1 MAMQS
6 GFIKRIRDI
15 MRMDAGINGDAQRI
29 EQMVW
34 MLFLK
39 VYDAKE
45 DDWELN
51 EDNYESIIPED
62 LRWRNWA
69 KADSNG
75 HAMTGDKLLNFVNNT
90 LFPVLKGNDV
100 KEGDTIVYEGIKVA
114 PDTPIKKAIVKSTF
128 EDANNYMKDGV
139 YLRQVIDVIDEIEF
153 DDVKESHAFGFV
165 YEEILRELQS
175 AGSSGEFYT
184 PRAVTEFMALMI
196 KPKLG
201 EKMADFACGTGGFIT
216 SWLGQLSKQVT
227 DTSAQKQ
234 LDDSI
239 YGIEK
244 KPFPYLLCVTN
255 MLLHDI
261 EVPNIYHMNSLK
273 HNLLDYTDADKF
285 DVILMNPPYGGHEDK
300 SIQGFFPD
308 DLASSE
314 TADLFMS
321 VILYR
326 LKKNGRAAVV
336 VPDGFLFGLDNAKV
350 NIKKKLIGEFNL
362 HTVVRLPSS
371 VFSPYTSITTNLL
384 FFDNTKPTSETWF
397 YRVDIPSDRKHFSKT
412 KPMELKHFDDCIAW
426 WNDRKEI
433 RDGENFKAQKFTA
446 DYLLNEQGCNIDLCG
461 YPHEEEEVLAPADL
475 IQKYEEKRASLNAEI
490 DRTILALS
498 ASLNGEP
505 VNFDTQGTISA
516 CGKMDDL
523 HKRFPEDMK
532 KSILQYA
539 IQGKLVEQR
548 HEEGTGEELY
558 RQIQVEKQKL
568 IKAGKIKKNK
578 PLPEIAEDEIP
589 FDIPESWKWVRWGE
603 LSQSIQYGYNAP
615 AQEHGRIKMVRISDI
630 QDGKVLWNQVPYCD
644 IKENEIPTYQLG
656 ANDILFARTG
666 GTVGKSYL
674 VKEVPEEAIY
684 AGYLIRTQYS
694 SLLCPDYMKHFMESQ
709 LYWNQLRSGT
719 IATAQPNCNGQTLSK
734 MFLPL
739 PPLAEQKRIVA
750 KLEEILPLCERLK

>member
-100 KEGDTIVYEGIKVA
+100 KEGNTILYEGIKVTPA
-114 PDTPIKKAIVKSTF
+114 TPIKKAIVKSTF

-227 DTSAQKQ
+227 DTAAQKQ

-362 HTVVRLPSS
+362 HTVVRLPGS

-384 FFDNTKPTSETWF
+384 FFDNTKPTTETWF

-433 RDGENFKAQKFTA
+433 TDGENFKAQKFTA

-461 YPHEEEEVLAPADL
+461 YPHEEEEILDPIDL
-475 IQKYEEKRASLNAEI
+475 IQRYQEERSSLNATV
-490 DRTILALS
+490 DRAVQQIST
-498 ASLNGEP
+498 SLNQATVLPDIDYASGALTRLAELDAH
-505 VNFDTQGTISA
+505 FAD
-516 CGKMDDL
+516 KMI
-523 HKRFPEDMK
+523 
-532 KSILQYA
+532 KSVLEIA
-539 IQGKLVEQR
+539 IKGKLVSQYPT
-548 HEEGTGEELY
+548 EGTARDLLEKNL
-558 RQIQVEKQKL
+558 IDVEIDGRRVKQKV
-568 IKAGKIKKNK
+568 IT
-578 PLPEIAEDEIP
+578 EISEDEKT
-589 FDIPESWKWVRWGE
+589 FDIPDSWEWIKLGNVCTIARGGSPRPIKEYITTAADGVNWIKIGDTEKNGKYICATAEKIKPSGVSKSRMVHSGDFLLTNSMSFGRPYILKVDGCIHDGW
-603 LSQSIQYGYNAP
+603 LVISQSTEIF
-615 AQEHGRIKMVRISDI
+615 D
-630 QDGKVLWNQVPYCD
+630 QDYLYWLLSSNYAYMQFCGKVS
-644 IKENEIPTYQLG
+644 G
-656 ANDILFARTG
+656 A
-666 GTVGKSYL
+666 V
-674 VKEVPEEAIY
+674 VKNLNSDKVAN
-684 AGYLIRTQYS
+684 S
-694 SLLCPDYMKHFMESQ
+694 VF
-709 LYWNQLRSGT
+709 
-719 IATAQPNCNGQTLSK
+719 
-734 MFLPL
+734 PL

>member
-1 MAMQS
+1 
-6 GFIKRIRDI
+6 
-15 MRMDAGINGDAQRI
+15 MDAGINGDAQRI

-51 EDNYESIIPED
+51 EDDYESIIPED

-69 KADSNG
+69 KADGNG

-100 KEGDTIVYEGIKVA
+100 KEGDTVIYEGIKVT

-227 DTSAQKQ
+227 DISAQKQ

-350 NIKKKLIGEFNL
+350 NIKKRLIGEFNL
-362 HTVVRLPSS
+362 HTVIRLPNS

-384 FFDNTKPTSETWF
+384 FFDNTKPTTETWF

-426 WNDRKEI
+426 WNNREVI
-433 RDGENFKAQKFTA
+433 PDGEYFKAQKFTA
-446 DYLLNEQGCNIDLCG
+446 DYLLNERGCNIDLCG
-461 YPHEEEEVLAPADL
+461 YPHEEEEILDPTDL
-475 IQKYEEKRASLNAEI
+475 IQRYQEERASLNATV
-490 DRTILALS
+490 DRAVQQIST
-498 ASLNGEP
+498 SLNQATVLPDIDYASGALTRLAELDAH
-505 VNFDTQGTISA
+505 FAD
-516 CGKMDDL
+516 KMI
-523 HKRFPEDMK
+523 
-532 KSILQYA
+532 KSVLEIA
-539 IQGKLVEQR
+539 IKGKLVPQYPT
-548 HEEGTGEELY
+548 EGTARDLLEKNL
-558 RQIQVEKQKL
+558 IDVEIDGRRVKQKV
-568 IKAGKIKKNK
+568 IT
-578 PLPEIAEDEIP
+578 EISEDEKT
-589 FDIPESWKWVRWGE
+589 FDIPDSWEWIKLGNVCTIARGGSPRPIKEYITTAADGVNWIKIGDTEKNGKYICATAEKIKPSGVSKSRMVHAGDFLLTNSMSFGRPYILKVDGCIHDGW
-603 LSQSIQYGYNAP
+603 LVISQSTEIF
-615 AQEHGRIKMVRISDI
+615 D
-630 QDGKVLWNQVPYCD
+630 QDYLYWLLSSNYAYMQFCGKVS
-644 IKENEIPTYQLG
+644 G
-656 ANDILFARTG
+656 A
-666 GTVGKSYL
+666 V
-674 VKEVPEEAIY
+674 VKNLNSDKVAN
-684 AGYLIRTQYS
+684 S
-694 SLLCPDYMKHFMESQ
+694 VF
-709 LYWNQLRSGT
+709 
-719 IATAQPNCNGQTLSK
+719 
-734 MFLPL
+734 PL

>member
-51 EDNYESIIPED
+51 EENYESIIPED

-100 KEGDTIVYEGIKVA
+100 KEGDTVIYEGIKVT

-350 NIKKKLIGEFNL
+350 NIKKRLIGEFNL
-362 HTVVRLPSS
+362 HTVIRLPNS

-384 FFDNTKPTSETWF
+384 FFDNTKPTTETWF

-426 WNDRKEI
+426 WNNREVI
-433 RDGENFKAQKFTA
+433 PDGEYFKAQKFTA
-446 DYLLNEQGCNIDLCG
+446 DYLLNERGCNIDLCG
-461 YPHEEEEVLAPADL
+461 YPHEEEEILDPTDL
-475 IQKYEEKRASLNAEI
+475 IQRYQEERASLNATV
-490 DRTILALS
+490 DRAVQQIST
-498 ASLNGEP
+498 SLNQATVLPDIDYASGALTRLAELDAH
-505 VNFDTQGTISA
+505 FAD
-516 CGKMDDL
+516 KMI
-523 HKRFPEDMK
+523 
-532 KSILQYA
+532 KSVLEIA
-539 IQGKLVEQR
+539 IKGKLVPQYPT
-548 HEEGTGEELY
+548 EGTARDLLEKNL
-558 RQIQVEKQKL
+558 IDVEIDGRRVKQKV
-568 IKAGKIKKNK
+568 IT
-578 PLPEIAEDEIP
+578 EISEDEKT
-589 FDIPESWKWVRWGE
+589 FDIPDSWEWIKLGNVCTIARGGSPRPIKEYITTAADGVNWIKIGDTEKNGKYICATAEKIKPSGVSKSRMVHAGDFLLTNSMSFGRPYILKVDGCIHDGW
-603 LSQSIQYGYNAP
+603 LVISQSTEIF
-615 AQEHGRIKMVRISDI
+615 D
-630 QDGKVLWNQVPYCD
+630 QDY
-644 IKENEIPTYQLG
+644 
-656 ANDILFARTG
+656 
-666 GTVGKSYL
+666 
-674 VKEVPEEAIY
+674 
-684 AGYLIRTQYS
+684 
-694 SLLCPDYMKHFMESQ
+694 
-709 LYWNQLRSGT
+709 LYWLLSSK
-719 IATAQPNCNGQTLSK
+719 ATPHKGK
-734 MFLPL
+734 M
-739 PPLAEQKRIVA
+739 
-750 KLEEILPLCERLK
+750 

>member
-69 KADSNG
+69 KADVSG
-75 HAMTGDKLLNFVNNT
+75 HAITGDKLLHFVNNT

-100 KEGDTIVYEGIKVA
+100 KDGDRVVYRGIQVT

-184 PRAVTEFMALMI
+184 PRAVTEFMAMMI

-261 EVPNIYHMNSLK
+261 EIPNIYHMNSLK
-273 HNLLDYTDADKF
+273 HNLLDYTDDDKF

-321 VILYR
+321 VIMYR

-336 VPDGFLFGLDNAKV
+336 VPDGFLFGMDNAKV
-350 NIKKKLIGEFNL
+350 NIKKKLIGEFDL
-362 HTVVRLPSS
+362 HTVIRLPGS

-384 FFDNTKPTSETWF
+384 FFDNTKPTTETWF

-412 KPMELKHFDDCIAW
+412 KPMELKHFEDCIAW
-426 WNDRKEI
+426 WNNREVI
-433 RDGENFKAQKFTA
+433 PDGEYFKAQKFTA
-446 DYLLNEQGCNIDLCG
+446 EYLLNEQGCNIDLCG
-461 YPHEEEEVLAPADL
+461 YPHEEEEILNPADL
-475 IQKYEEKRASLNAEI
+475 IQRYEEKRASLNAEI
-490 DRTILALS
+490 DRIILALVS
-498 ASLNGEP
+498 SLNGEP
-505 VNFDTQGTISA
+505 MNPYAQGAISA

-548 HEEGTGEELY
+548 PEE
-558 RQIQVEKQKL
+558 QVDL
-568 IKAGKIKKNK
+568 LHIKHK
-578 PLPEIAEDEIP
+578 ETESIA
-589 FDIPESWKWVRWGE
+589 FDIPDGWVTAHLESITKSVSSKQYQIAASGFKQVGKYPVI
-603 LSQSIQYGYNAP
+603 SQSKEFIIGYNNDETKLYHHEKPVVVFGDHTTEVKYVDFDFIVGADGVKIFEP
-615 AQEHGRIKMVRISDI
+615 IEDI
-630 QDGKVLWNQVPYCD
+630 
-644 IKENEIPTYQLG
+644 I
-656 ANDILFARTG
+656 
-666 GTVGKSYL
+666 VGKFLKYILEFYSIGLEKVGGYSRHY
-674 VKEVPEEAIY
+674 KFIKDKAIP
-684 AGYLIRTQYS
+684 I
-694 SLLCPDYMKHFMESQ
+694 
-709 LYWNQLRSGT
+709 
-719 IATAQPNCNGQTLSK
+719 
-734 MFLPL
+734 
-739 PPLAEQKRIVA
+739 PPLSEQERIVA
-750 KLEEILPLCERLK
+750 KLEQILPLCERLK